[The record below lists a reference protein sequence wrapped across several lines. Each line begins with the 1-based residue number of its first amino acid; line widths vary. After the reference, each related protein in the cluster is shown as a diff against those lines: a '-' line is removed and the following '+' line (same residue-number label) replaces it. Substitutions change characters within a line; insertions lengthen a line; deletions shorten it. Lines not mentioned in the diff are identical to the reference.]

1 MNKQHCFV
9 FSRCLLV
16 CLTLLICLA
25 LLTLPILLQPAHA
38 RDDLQNWEVQEALQQ
53 GLQEGAIL
61 DNVKVYFAGQGHPGV
76 SKKMAEFRTNKKTN
90 AFNKSDKR
98 ACQWAFFS
106 AIKSLQQRALKEG
119 GNTVVDIKSNY
130 KSNEFVSA
138 TEFQCGAGT
147 FIAGVAL
154 KGTVATIE

>member
-1 MNKQHCFV
+1 MKKQHCLV
-9 FSRCLLV
+9 FSACLLT
-16 CLTLLICLA
+16 CLT

-38 RDDLQNWEVQEALQQ
+38 RDDVLNWEAQEALQQ

-61 DNVKVYFAGQGHPGV
+61 DNVKVYFAGQGHPEV

-106 AIKSLQQRALKEG
+106 AIKSLQERALKED
-119 GNTVVDIKSNY
+119 GNAVIDIKSNY
-130 KSNEFVSA
+130 KNHEFVSA
-138 TEFQCGAGT
+138 TEFQCGAGV
-147 FIAGVAL
+147 FLAGVAL
-154 KGTVATIE
+154 KGTVVTIK